1 MISYTRE
8 LWQPRERTTSS
19 LVVSFILIVAFANL
33 TAVTANASI
42 PLEPYSP
49 VPITL
54 QTLAVLLCGAL
65 LGSRAGAL
73 AQLVYIAEG
82 LAGLPVG
89 AGGNSGLPWL
99 LGPTGGYVI
108 GFVAAAFVTGLMVE
122 RGWGDR
128 IWRLAVAMVVG
139 NVVIYLLGVP
149 WLYFSVFVGAGGF
162 GGHRKRNAPLSHRR
176 CAKDRRR
183 RRRGALSPDAD
194 RRPPGTVS
202 LRRRPPTYRYQVRFN
217 SSRKFFPQRTKRMG
231 LT

>member
-19 LVVSFILIVAFANL
+19 LVVSLILIVVFANL

-42 PLEPYSP
+42 PLEPFSP

-54 QTLAVLLCGAL
+54 QTLAVLLSGAL

-73 AQLVYIAEG
+73 AQLLYIAEG

-89 AGGNSGLPWL
+89 AQGNSGLPWL

-139 NVVIYLLGVP
+139 NLIIYLLGVP
-149 WLYFSVFVGAGGF
+149 WLYFSLLVEAGVLVAIEKGMLYYLI
-162 GGHRKRNAPLSHRR
+162 GDALKIAVAAGVAPSARMLI
-176 CAKDRRR
+176 AGLWDR
-183 RRRGALSPDAD
+183 SP
-194 RRPPGTVS
+194 
-202 LRRRPPTYRYQVRFN
+202 
-217 SSRKFFPQRTKRMG
+217 
-231 LT
+231 

>member
-19 LVVSFILIVAFANL
+19 LVVSLILIAAFANL

-42 PLEPYSP
+42 PLEPLSP

-54 QTLAVLLCGAL
+54 QTLAVLLSGAL

-73 AQLVYIAEG
+73 AQLLYIAEG
-82 LAGLPVG
+82 LGGLPVG

-128 IWRLAVAMVVG
+128 IWRLAAAMVVG
-139 NVVIYLLGVP
+139 NLVIYLLGVP
-149 WLYFSVFVGAGGF
+149 WLYFSLLVEAGVLVAIEKGMLYYLI
-162 GGHRKRNAPLSHRR
+162 GDALKIAVAAGVAPSARMLI
-176 CAKDRRR
+176 ADLWDR
-183 RRRGALSPDAD
+183 SP
-194 RRPPGTVS
+194 
-202 LRRRPPTYRYQVRFN
+202 
-217 SSRKFFPQRTKRMG
+217 
-231 LT
+231 